1 MTENLFTGT
10 LSKNETK
17 QNIFYAQILSKHL
30 FFSQDE
36 TACQTWLQRQATMD
50 SLGKGVAL
58 ALPNAR
64 KFPYCTLSLD
74 ILFCHYVL
82 IS

>member
-1 MTENLFTGT
+1 MTETLFTGT
-10 LSKNETK
+10 LSKNHTK
-17 QNIFYAQILSKHL
+17 QNILYAHILSKHL
-30 FFSQDE
+30 FFLQDE

-50 SLGKGVAL
+50 SLGKGMAL

-64 KFPYCTLSLD
+64 KFPY
-74 ILFCHYVL
+74 FL